1 MGRQRLL
8 PSVASLPVLFTT
20 TTTHASSRLFGGS
33 FRHVLPG
40 QTLIG
45 SCCAWPPSLTLK
57 ASITV
62 VLAATKVLLLP
73 TPQPQAPS
81 GYRTLPGCRPFPR
94 QVLPA
99 APCSSLPPPCPRGVN
114 PGSSTVSCPSDA
126 LTACHKRSYLDNTD
140 LFSFSSG
147 E

>member
-20 TTTHASSRLFGGS
+20 TTTHASSRLFCGS

-57 ASITV
+57 GLHHCGPCCHQGPAPAHPPAPGSLRVPYTSW
-62 VLAATKVLLLP
+62 L
-73 TPQPQAPS
+73 QAIS
-81 GYRTLPGCRPFPR
+81 QAG
-94 QVLPA
+94 PA
-99 APCSSLPPPCPRGVN
+99 CSSLPPPCPRGVN

-126 LTACHKRSYLDNTD
+126 LTACHKRSHLDNTD